1 MTDLFRFMAMQDKAR
16 PEPPS
21 REASLARIVMNA
33 DIREERSYSMDE
45 FVHASNMVEKNLK
58 QLNDGLDRAMRT
70 RQSTSELQHIL
81 DGLQEKHERSAT
93 MRRQM
98 SQETMNH
105 VYSLRHRAEQDEGN
119 NLDGIGEMIPE
130 EEELLER
137 SASGAITKAKEKT
150 KKTVTKKKTTSVE
163 GEKKKEDKKNSK
175 NDSTALN
182 SVEKES
188 AAATAAALEQNV
200 ILKLRVEQLEA
211 ELLAKEKEN
220 EELVVVMKKEKEKS
234 DKRQVELK
242 NELTLAQT
250 LIKQTLQQV
259 WDLQAKQASMN
270 LSNADA
276 DGQAR
281 SRIEL

>member
-1 MTDLFRFMAMQDKAR
+1 MAMQDKAR

-119 NLDGIGEMIPE
+119 NLDDIGEMIPE

-270 LSNADA
+270 LSSADA

>member
-1 MTDLFRFMAMQDKAR
+1 M
-16 PEPPS
+16 
-21 REASLARIVMNA
+21 
-33 DIREERSYSMDE
+33 
-45 FVHASNMVEKNLK
+45 
-58 QLNDGLDRAMRT
+58 
-70 RQSTSELQHIL
+70 
-81 DGLQEKHERSAT
+81 
-93 MRRQM
+93 
-98 SQETMNH
+98 
-105 VYSLRHRAEQDEGN
+105 
-119 NLDGIGEMIPE
+119 
-130 EEELLER
+130 
-137 SASGAITKAKEKT
+137 
-150 KKTVTKKKTTSVE
+150 TKKKTTSVE
-163 GEKKKEDKKNSK
+163 GEKKKEGKKNSK

>member
-1 MTDLFRFMAMQDKAR
+1 MAMQDKAR

-119 NLDGIGEMIPE
+119 NLDDIGEMIPE

-150 KKTVTKKKTTSVE
+150 KKTVTKKKATSVE

>member
-1 MTDLFRFMAMQDKAR
+1 M
-16 PEPPS
+16 
-21 REASLARIVMNA
+21 
-33 DIREERSYSMDE
+33 
-45 FVHASNMVEKNLK
+45 
-58 QLNDGLDRAMRT
+58 
-70 RQSTSELQHIL
+70 
-81 DGLQEKHERSAT
+81 
-93 MRRQM
+93 
-98 SQETMNH
+98 
-105 VYSLRHRAEQDEGN
+105 
-119 NLDGIGEMIPE
+119 
-130 EEELLER
+130 
-137 SASGAITKAKEKT
+137 
-150 KKTVTKKKTTSVE
+150 
-163 GEKKKEDKKNSK
+163 
-175 NDSTALN
+175 
-182 SVEKES
+182 EKES